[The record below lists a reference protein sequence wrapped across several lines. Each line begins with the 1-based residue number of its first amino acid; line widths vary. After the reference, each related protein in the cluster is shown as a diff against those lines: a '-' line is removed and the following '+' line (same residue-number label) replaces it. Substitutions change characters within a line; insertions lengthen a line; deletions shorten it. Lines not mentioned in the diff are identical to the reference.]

1 MNTIS
6 TNAIRVIVD
15 YKNKKMTESKIQ
27 KKIIDNF
34 TDRGF
39 LVIKLMKTNTNGIPD
54 LLILKEGIAKF
65 VEVKKPNGKISA
77 LQKYRIKKLRKQGF
91 EAVVMDGIDSIIY

>member
-1 MNTIS
+1 
-6 TNAIRVIVD
+6 
-15 YKNKKMTESKIQ
+15 MTESKIQ

-77 LQKYRIKKLRKQGF
+77 LQKYRIKKLLKQGF

>member
-1 MNTIS
+1 MS
-6 TNAIRVIVD
+6 
-15 YKNKKMTESKIQ
+15 ESKIQ

-34 TDRGF
+34 TERGF